1 MKKKLIQ
8 KILTVV
14 VEVAKS
20 AIDFYLRSSGITE
33 IFDNQTVTKEVAQP
47 IIGIFLNFMGFKENV
62 GRSYTCQDRITRNRN
77 MVNFSAIH

>member
-8 KILTVV
+8 KILTVI

-20 AIDFYLRSSGITE
+20 ANDLYLRRSGITE

-47 IIGIFLNFMGFKENV
+47 IIGIFLNFMGFIENV
-62 GRSYTCQDRITRNRN
+62 GRSYTWRDRITRNRN
-77 MVNFSAIH
+77 KLNFSAIH